1 MGSQMSRE
9 EHYRKLERLYLAAPT
24 NAFYGPSIRI
34 SEGEAEI
41 VIPVRSDFYHA
52 ADAVHGSV
60 YFKALDDACFFAV
73 NSVVTDVLVLTVTF
87 NIYFTRPASEGE
99 LRATARLVHGS
110 RRLFV
115 SEGTLVDAS
124 GRQLARGGGSFMRSD
139 IRLNPEAGY
148 E

>member
-1 MGSQMSRE
+1 MSVE

-24 NAFYGPSIRI
+24 NVYYRPSIRI

-41 VIPVRSDFYHA
+41 VVPVRSDFYHA

-60 YFKALDDACFFAV
+60 YFKVLDDACFFAA

-99 LRATARLVHGS
+99 LRATGKLIHRS

-124 GRQLARGGGSFMRSD
+124 GRQLARGSGSFMRSD
-139 IRLNPEAGY
+139 IRLDPAAGY
-148 E
+148 A

>member
-1 MGSQMSRE
+1 MSVE

-24 NAFYGPSIRI
+24 NVYYRPSIRI

-41 VIPVRSDFYHA
+41 VVPVRSDFYHA

-60 YFKALDDACFFAV
+60 YFKVLDDACFFAA

-87 NIYFTRPASEGE
+87 NIYFTRPASEGD
-99 LRATARLVHGS
+99 LRATGKLIHRS

-115 SEGTLVDAS
+115 SEGTLFDAS
-124 GRQLARGGGSFMRSD
+124 GRQLARGSGSFMRSD
-139 IRLNPEAGY
+139 IRLDPAAGY
-148 E
+148 A